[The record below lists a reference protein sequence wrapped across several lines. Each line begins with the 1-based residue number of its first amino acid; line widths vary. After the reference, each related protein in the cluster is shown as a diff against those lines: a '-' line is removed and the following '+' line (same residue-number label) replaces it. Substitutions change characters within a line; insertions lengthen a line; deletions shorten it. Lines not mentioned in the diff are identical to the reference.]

1 MSPPF
6 IGPGLFCV
14 CSLLKNPGRHSLG
27 FSAGVSAEGLVEEG
41 EVWGWCRS
49 QQLVPFALWRVA
61 APSFLP
67 SLRCHALTGLPPK
80 PAS

>member
-6 IGPGLFCV
+6 TSPGLFCV
-14 CSLLKNPGRHSLG
+14 RSLLQNPGRHSLG

-49 QQLVPFALWRVA
+49 QQLVPFAL
-61 APSFLP
+61 
-67 SLRCHALTGLPPK
+67 
-80 PAS
+80 